1 MHGWKFEPE
10 GSLKIMLATNGRVIN
25 SNNFLFQPVEWR
37 IGNTIR
43 LHHYDPHSS
52 PEEEYI
58 SQNNNKVTLTNVF
71 IPLDI
76 YYKYLLF
83 K

>member
-1 MHGWKFEPE
+1 
-10 GSLKIMLATNGRVIN
+10 MLATNGRVIN

-43 LHHYDPHSS
+43 LHRYDPHSS